1 MKYRKRKFF
10 SGECMHIYQRTVSG
24 FNIFYDR
31 EDFIV
36 FFTIFSVISRLYDVC
51 VLELCLM
58 IDHIHVLLAADSL
71 EQVSSFVRHYSS
83 QYALEYNHSL
93 GRHGPLFHKS
103 FGSAPKKGAKKI
115 RSTIVYIGNNPV
127 EKKLCSNA
135 PEYRWNFLA
144 YISEAYPFSEAV
156 PMNVCR
162 NKLRKAMKEVRSSRN
177 MNQYLTYA
185 QLGRM
190 FDLLENNEKDY
201 LTDYIIR
208 QYWPF
213 DTKVLLSFYESCED
227 MFHAMKSTS
236 GADHDIREMYHPEPD
251 SIYRDMIRVVRNECQ
266 IMPARKVTVLPSAM
280 KLEIAR
286 ILRQKTSA
294 SMRQIE
300 KFLCMRAA
308 QVADNQ

>member
-10 SGECMHIYQRTVSG
+10 SGECIHIYQRTVSG

-58 IDHIHVLLAADSL
+58 IDHIHLLLSADSL

-127 EKKLCSNA
+127 EKKLCRNA

-144 YISEAYPFSEAV
+144 YISETNPFSEAV
-156 PMNVCR
+156 PMNLCR

-177 MNQYLTYA
+177 MNQNLTYA
-185 QLGRM
+185 QLERM
-190 FDLLENNEKDY
+190 FDHLDNNEKDF

-213 DTKVLLSFYESCED
+213 DTKVLLSFYECCED

-266 IMPARKVTVLPSAM
+266 IMPVRKVTVLPSEM
-280 KLEIAR
+280 KLELAR

-300 KFLCMRAA
+300 KFLCMR
-308 QVADNQ
+308 

>member
-1 MKYRKRKFF
+1 
-10 SGECMHIYQRTVSG
+10 MHIYQRTVSG

-31 EDFIV
+31 EDFIA

-51 VLELCLM
+51 IMEMCLM
-58 IDHIHVLLAADSL
+58 VDHIHVLLSAELL
-71 EQVSSFVRHYSS
+71 EQISSFVRHYSS
-83 QYALEYNHSL
+83 QYVLEYNHSL

-103 FGSAPKKGAKKI
+103 FGSAPKKGGKKI

-127 EKKLCSNA
+127 EKQLCAAA
-135 PEYRWNFLA
+135 PDYRWNFLA
-144 YISEAYPFSEAV
+144 YICNANPFSKAV
-156 PMNVCR
+156 PMNLCSNR
-162 NKLRKAMKEVRSSRN
+162 LRKVMQEVRSSRKKN
-177 MNQYLTYA
+177 EYLTYA

-190 FDLLENNEKDY
+190 FARLDNDEKDY

-236 GADHDIREMYHPEPD
+236 GADHDIREIYHPEPD
-251 SIYRDMIRVVRNECQ
+251 SVYRDMVRVVRNECR
-266 IMPARKVTVLPSAM
+266 IAPVRRVTVLPPAM
-280 KLEIAR
+280 KLEIAQL
-286 ILRQKTSA
+286 LRQKTSA

-300 KFLCMRAA
+300 KFLCLRAM
-308 QVADNQ
+308 QSSDRQ

>member
-51 VLELCLM
+51 ILELCLM
-58 IDHIHVLLAADSL
+58 IDHIHVLLSAESL
-71 EQVSSFVRHYSS
+71 EQISSFVRHYSS
-83 QYALEYNHSL
+83 QYALEYNYSL

-103 FGSAPKKGAKKI
+103 FGSAPKKGGKKI
-115 RSTIVYIGNNPV
+115 RSAIVYIGNNPV
-127 EKKLCSNA
+127 EKQLCGNA
-135 PEYRWNFLA
+135 PEYRWDFLA
-144 YISEAYPFSEAV
+144 YLCNANPFSKAV
-156 PMNVCR
+156 PMNLCSNR
-162 NKLRKAMKEVRSSRN
+162 LRKVMQEVRSSRKKN
-177 MNQYLTYA
+177 EYLTYA

-190 FDLLENNEKDY
+190 FARLDNDEKEF

-213 DTKVLLSFYESCED
+213 DTKTLLSFYESCED

-251 SIYRDMIRVVRNECQ
+251 SVYRDMIRVVRNECQ
-266 IMPARKVTVLPSAM
+266 IVPVRRVTVLPPAM
-280 KLEIAR
+280 KLEIAQQ
-286 ILRQKTSA
+286 LRQKTSA

-300 KFLCMRAA
+300 KFLCLRAM
-308 QVADNQ
+308 QPPDS

>member
-10 SGECMHIYQRTVSG
+10 SGECIHIYQRTVSG

-93 GRHGPLFHKS
+93 GRHGSLFHKS
-103 FGSAPKKGAKKI
+103 FGSAPKKGGKKI

-144 YISEAYPFSEAV
+144 YISETNPFSEAV
-156 PMNVCR
+156 RQEIFRLPLYPLMKFQTLNLELDY
-162 NKLRKAMKEVRSSRN
+162 KLKYLRLSPNHHSQAHGRRGASLNAVSR
-177 MNQYLTYA
+177 Q
-185 QLGRM
+185 
-190 FDLLENNEKDY
+190 
-201 LTDYIIR
+201 
-208 QYWPF
+208 
-213 DTKVLLSFYESCED
+213 
-227 MFHAMKSTS
+227 
-236 GADHDIREMYHPEPD
+236 
-251 SIYRDMIRVVRNECQ
+251 
-266 IMPARKVTVLPSAM
+266 SA
-280 KLEIAR
+280 
-286 ILRQKTSA
+286 
-294 SMRQIE
+294 
-300 KFLCMRAA
+300 
-308 QVADNQ
+308 

>member
-51 VLELCLM
+51 ILELCLM
-58 IDHIHVLLAADSL
+58 IDHIHVLLSAESL
-71 EQVSSFVRHYSS
+71 EQISSFVRHYSS

-103 FGSAPKKGAKKI
+103 FGSAPKKGGKKI

-127 EKKLCSNA
+127 EKLLCGNA
-135 PEYRWNFLA
+135 PEYRWDFLA
-144 YISEAYPFSEAV
+144 YICNANPFSKAV
-156 PMNVCR
+156 PMNLCSNR
-162 NKLRKAMKEVRSSRN
+162 LRKVMQEARSSRRKN
-177 MNQYLTYA
+177 EYLTYA

-190 FDLLENNEKDY
+190 FARLDNDEKEF

-213 DTKVLLSFYESCED
+213 DTKTLLSFYESCED

-251 SIYRDMIRVVRNECQ
+251 SVYRDMIRVVRNECQ
-266 IMPARKVTVLPSAM
+266 IVPVRRVTVLPPAM
-280 KLEIAR
+280 KLEIAQQ
-286 ILRQKTSA
+286 LRQKTSA

-300 KFLCMRAA
+300 KFLCLRAM
-308 QVADNQ
+308 QPPDS

>member
-51 VLELCLM
+51 ILELCLM
-58 IDHIHVLLAADSL
+58 IDHIHVLLSAESL
-71 EQVSSFVRHYSS
+71 EQISSFVRHYSS
-83 QYALEYNHSL
+83 QYALEYNYSL

-103 FGSAPKKGAKKI
+103 FGRAPKKGGKKI

-127 EKKLCSNA
+127 EKQLCSNA
-135 PEYRWNFLA
+135 PEYRWDFLA
-144 YISEAYPFSEAV
+144 YICNANPFSKAV
-156 PMNVCR
+156 PMNLCSNR
-162 NKLRKAMKEVRSSRN
+162 LRKAMQEVRSSRRKN
-177 MNQYLTYA
+177 EYLTYA

-190 FDLLENNEKDY
+190 FARLNNDEKEF

-213 DTKVLLSFYESCED
+213 DTKTLLSFYESCED

-251 SIYRDMIRVVRNECQ
+251 SVYRDMIRVVRNECQ
-266 IMPARKVTVLPSAM
+266 IVPVRRVTVLPPAM
-280 KLEIAR
+280 KLEIAQQ
-286 ILRQKTSA
+286 LRQKTSA

-300 KFLCMRAA
+300 KFLCLRAM
-308 QVADNQ
+308 QPPDS

>member
-1 MKYRKRKFF
+1 
-10 SGECMHIYQRTVSG
+10 MHIYQRTVSG

-51 VLELCLM
+51 ILELCLM
-58 IDHIHVLLAADSL
+58 IDHIHVLLSAESL
-71 EQVSSFVRHYSS
+71 EQISSFVRHYSS
-83 QYALEYNHSL
+83 QYALEYNYSL

-103 FGSAPKKGAKKI
+103 FGSAPKKGGKKI

-127 EKKLCSNA
+127 EKQLCSNA
-135 PEYRWNFLA
+135 PEYRWDFLA
-144 YISEAYPFSEAV
+144 YICNANPFSKAV
-156 PMNVCR
+156 PMNLCSNR
-162 NKLRKAMKEVRSSRN
+162 LRKAMQEVRSSRRKN
-177 MNQYLTYA
+177 EYLTYA

-190 FDLLENNEKDY
+190 FARLNNDEKEF

-213 DTKVLLSFYESCED
+213 DTKTLLSFYESCED

-251 SIYRDMIRVVRNECQ
+251 SVYRDMIRVVRNECQ
-266 IMPARKVTVLPSAM
+266 IVPVRRVTVLPPAM
-280 KLEIAR
+280 KLEIAQQ
-286 ILRQKTSA
+286 LRQKTSA

-300 KFLCMRAA
+300 KFLCLRAM
-308 QVADNQ
+308 QPPDS

>member
-51 VLELCLM
+51 ILELCLM
-58 IDHIHVLLAADSL
+58 IDHIHVLLSAESL
-71 EQVSSFVRHYSS
+71 EQISSFVRHYSS
-83 QYALEYNHSL
+83 QYALEYNYSL

-103 FGSAPKKGAKKI
+103 FGSAPKKGGKKI

-127 EKKLCSNA
+127 EKQLCGNA
-135 PEYRWNFLA
+135 PEYRWDFLA
-144 YISEAYPFSEAV
+144 YICNANPFSKAV
-156 PMNVCR
+156 PMNLCSNR
-162 NKLRKAMKEVRSSRN
+162 LRKVMQEVRSSRRKN
-177 MNQYLTYA
+177 EYLTYA

-190 FDLLENNEKDY
+190 FARLDNDEKEF

-213 DTKVLLSFYESCED
+213 DTKTILSFYESCED

-251 SIYRDMIRVVRNECQ
+251 SVYRDMIRVVRNECQ
-266 IMPARKVTVLPSAM
+266 IVPVRRVTVLPPAM
-280 KLEIAR
+280 KLEIAQQ
-286 ILRQKTSA
+286 LRQKTSA

-300 KFLCMRAA
+300 KFLCLRAM
-308 QVADNQ
+308 QTPDS